1 MISSNDLR
9 PGITIELEG
18 VVWVVVQFQHVKPG
32 KGAAFVRTKIRNV
45 ETGNTIERTFRA
57 GERVNRAYLDHKQ
70 MQFLYAVKDEYTF
83 MDMESYEQVV
93 LKRDELEDHRSMFK
107 RKYHCRHRELQRQT
121 YRYRTAVICGTGC
134 R

>member
-18 VVWVVVQFQHVKPG
+18 AVWVVVQFQHVKPG

-45 ETGNTIERTFRA
+45 EMGNTIERTFRA

-83 MDMESYEQVV
+83 MDMESYEQV
-93 LKRDELEDHRSMFK
+93 
-107 RKYHCRHRELQRQT
+107 
-121 YRYRTAVICGTGC
+121 AVSYTHLTLPTIYSV
-134 R
+134 